1 MTQEIKSNENEGN
14 TKSNAEEIN
23 EVSNDVSSTAENSI
37 TKAYSND
44 VVEAKVTGETIIE
57 NTAAVETTDSAFTI
71 IRHDNGIAH
80 LVIDVIGENVN
91 TLKAEFTEQVN
102 AVLAE
107 IKADK
112 TITGIVLCSGK
123 KGTFVAGADI
133 NMLDACQSRDEVVA
147 LSRQGQR
154 IFSLL
159 EQLPIPIVA
168 AIDGACL
175 GGGLELAM
183 ACHARVCSDNSKTA
197 LGLPEVQLGLLPG
210 SGGTQRLPKLVG
222 LQKAL
227 DMMLTGK
234 QLRAKQALKAGL
246 VDDVVPSS
254 VLLTVAEE
262 LVISLRERGK
272 KTTLRKQALMDKL
285 LENNAAGRKVVY
297 QQAQKTV
304 LAKTQGNYPAPAKI
318 IDCIRTGIESSA
330 EKGYRVEAE
339 HFADL
344 VMSDESAQLRQLF
357 FATTAMKKEQGVAD
371 VMPEKMAKAGV
382 LGGGL
387 MGGGIAFVTATK
399 ANMPVRVKDINHK
412 GIGQALKY
420 SYQILNKKVKRR
432 FILNSE
438 MQKQLAM
445 ITGSVEYTGF
455 KALDIVVEAV
465 FEDLTLKQ
473 NMVAEVEEQ
482 AHDKTIFASNTS
494 SLPIGKIAAK
504 AKRPENVI
512 GLHYF
517 SPVDKMPLVEIIP
530 HDKTSD
536 QTISNTVAFAKKQG
550 KTPIVVK
557 DKAGFYVNR
566 ILAPYMNE
574 AAILLLSGEPIDK
587 IDKALVKFGFPVGP
601 MQLLDEV
608 GIDVGAKIGPILQAD
623 LGDRFAAPAAFDK
636 LLADG
641 RLGKKANKGFYQYEK
656 PTLSKTLQNRLKGI
670 KPSQKQVDETIYSLL
685 NINPTGSLSAAE
697 ISKRCTYMMLNE
709 AARCVDEG
717 IVRNAR
723 DGDIGAIFG
732 IGFPPFLGGPLRYID
747 KIGAKSVVAQLS
759 QWAEKHGERY
769 APCEALITMAEN
781 DAVYYPK

>member
-1 MTQEIKSNENEGN
+1 MSKATDKDEMENN
-14 TKSNAEEIN
+14 TETDTTEA
-23 EVSNDVSSTAENSI
+23 VNDT
-37 TKAYSND
+37 
-44 VVEAKVTGETIIE
+44 EAKNSAESSV
-57 NTAAVETTDSAFTI
+57 SAFTLV
-71 IRHDNGIAH
+71 RHENGIAH

-91 TLKAEFTEQVN
+91 TLKAEFTEQIQ
-102 AVLAE
+102 AVLAD

-112 TITGIVLCSGK
+112 GITGIVLCSGK
-123 KGTFVAGADI
+123 EGTFVAGADI
-133 NMLDACQSRDEVVA
+133 NMIDDCQSRDEVVA

-154 IFSLL
+154 IFAQL
-159 EQLPIPIVA
+159 EQLSIPIVA
-168 AIDGACL
+168 AIDGSCL

-183 ACHARVCSDNSKTA
+183 ACHARVCSDNAKTA

-254 VLLTVAEE
+254 VLLTVAEQVAIK
-262 LVISLRERGK
+262 LHQRGK
-272 KTTLRKQALMDKL
+272 SSAKRKQSTVDKL
-285 LENNAAGRKVVY
+285 LENNSVGRNIVY

-304 LAKTQGNYPAPAKI
+304 QAKTQGNYPAPVKI
-318 IDCIRTGIESSA
+318 IDCVRTGIEFSS
-330 EKGYRVEAE
+330 EKGYLLEAE

-357 FATTAMKKEQGVAD
+357 FASTAMKKEQGVAD
-371 VMPEKMAKAGV
+371 VMPEKISKAGV

-399 ANMPVRVKDINHK
+399 ANIPVRVKDINHK

-420 SYQILNKKVKRR
+420 SYQVLNKKVKRR
-432 FILNSE
+432 FMLNSE
-438 MQKQLAM
+438 MQKQLSM

-465 FEDLTLKQ
+465 FEDLSLKQ
-473 NMVAEVEEQ
+473 KMVAEVEANCHE
-482 AHDKTIFASNTS
+482 KTIFASNTS
-494 SLPIGKIAAK
+494 SLPIGNIAAK

-530 HDKTSD
+530 HDTTSD
-536 QTISNTVAFAKKQG
+536 QTISTTVAFAKKQG

-574 AAILLLSGEPIDK
+574 AAILLLAGEPIDK
-587 IDKALVKFGFPVGP
+587 IDQALVKFGFPVGP

-623 LGDRFAAPAAFDK
+623 LGERFAAPAAFDK

-641 RLGKKANKGFYQYEK
+641 RLGKKVNKGFYQYQK
-656 PTLSKTLQNRLKGI
+656 QSFAKTLTNTFKGI
-670 KPSQKQVDETIYSLL
+670 KAGQKQVDETIYSLL
-685 NINPTGSLSAAE
+685 SIKPTGSLSSAE

-709 AARCVDEG
+709 AARCVEEG

-723 DGDIGAIFG
+723 DGDMGAIFG

-759 QWAEKHGERY
+759 QWAEQHGERY
-769 APCEALITMAEN
+769 TPCQALITMAEN
-781 DAVYYPK
+781 DQAYYPK

>member
-1 MTQEIKSNENEGN
+1 MLKTTELETQTEIRN
-14 TKSNAEEIN
+14 
-23 EVSNDVSSTAENSI
+23 
-37 TKAYSND
+37 
-44 VVEAKVTGETIIE
+44 
-57 NTAAVETTDSAFTI
+57 SAFTLV
-71 IRHDNGIAH
+71 RQDNGIAH

-91 TLKAEFTEQVN
+91 TLKSEFAEQITE
-102 AVLAE
+102 VLAE

-112 TITGIVLCSGK
+112 KITGIVVCSGK
-123 KGTFVAGADI
+123 QGSFIAGADI
-133 NMLDACQSRDEVVA
+133 NMLDACQSREEVVG

-154 IFSLL
+154 IFTLL
-159 EQLPIPIVA
+159 EQFPIPVVA

-234 QLRAKQALKAGL
+234 QLRAKQALKSGL
-246 VDDVVPSS
+246 VNDVVPSS
-254 VLLTVAEE
+254 VLLDVAEK
-262 LVISLRERGK
+262 LAISMVQRGK
-272 KTTLRKQALMDKL
+272 KTLKRKQGIVDKL
-285 LENNAAGRKVVY
+285 LENNAVGRNIVY

-304 LAKTQGNYPAPAKI
+304 NAKTQGNYPAPAKI
-318 IDCIRTGIESSA
+318 IDCIRTGIEFSA
-330 EKGYRVEAE
+330 ESGYRLEAE
-339 HFADL
+339 NFADL
-344 VMSDESAQLRQLF
+344 VMSAESAQLRQLF
-357 FATTAMKKEQGVAD
+357 FATTAMKKEQGVAN
-371 VMPEKMAKAGV
+371 VSPNNINKAGV

-399 ANMPVRVKDINHK
+399 ADIPVRVKDISHK
-412 GIGQALKY
+412 GISQALKY
-420 SYQILNKKVKRR
+420 SFDILNKKVKRR
-432 FILNSE
+432 FLLYSE
-438 MQKQLAM
+438 MQKQMAM
-445 ITGSVEYTGF
+445 ITGSVEFTGF
-455 KALDIVVEAV
+455 KSLDIVVEAV
-465 FEDLTLKQ
+465 FEDLALKQ
-473 NMVAEVEEQ
+473 NMVLDVEK
-482 AHDKTIFASNTS
+482 HGNDRTIFASNTS
-494 SLPIGKIAAK
+494 SLPINQIAAK
-504 AKRPENVI
+504 AERPENVI

-530 HDKTSD
+530 HEKTSD
-536 QTISNTVAFAKKQG
+536 QTISTTVAFAKKQG

-574 AAILLLSGEPIDK
+574 AAILLLTGEPVDK

-608 GIDVGAKIGPILQAD
+608 GIDVGSKIGPVLQAE
-623 LGDRFAAPAAFDK
+623 LGERFAAPAAFEK

-641 RLGKKANKGFYQYEK
+641 RLGKKANKGFYQYQK
-656 PTLSKTLQNRLKGI
+656 KGLLDSVKDRLKGI
-670 KPSQKQVDETIYSLL
+670 KSGKKQVDETVYSLL
-685 NINPTGSLSAAE
+685 NIKPSGSLSAAE

-709 AARCVDEG
+709 SARCVDEG

-747 KIGAKSVVAQLS
+747 SIGAKSVVAQLT
-759 QWAEKHGERY
+759 QWAEQHGERY
-769 APCEALITMAEN
+769 TPCEALVKMAE
-781 DAVYYPK
+781 DETVYYPSELN

>member
-1 MTQEIKSNENEGN
+1 MTEKTNSNNSVENTEVN
-14 TKSNAEEIN
+14 TDTNTEVTN
-23 EVSNDVSSTAENSI
+23 EAMNTAEQLAVNTES
-37 TKAYSND
+37 S
-44 VVEAKVTGETIIE
+44 VVIEAPQDKVIDDATS
-57 NTAAVETTDSAFTI
+57 VESTDSAFTLV
-71 IRHDNGIAH
+71 RHDNGIAH
-80 LVIDVIGENVN
+80 LVIDVVGENVN
-91 TLKAEFTEQVN
+91 TLKAEFSEQINV
-102 AVLAE
+102 VLAE
-107 IKADK
+107 IKADQS
-112 TITGIVLCSGK
+112 INGIVLCSGK
-123 KGTFVAGADI
+123 KNSFVAGADI
-133 NMLDACQSRDEVVA
+133 NMLDACQSREEVVA

-168 AIDGACL
+168 AIDGTCL

-183 ACHARVCSDNSKTA
+183 ACHARVCSDNPKTA

-234 QLRAKQALKAGL
+234 QLRAKQALKSGL

-254 VLLTVAEE
+254 VLLNVAEQ
-262 LVISLRERGK
+262 LAISLQKRGK
-272 KTTLRKQALMDKL
+272 KSVGRKQGLMDKL
-285 LENNAAGRKVVY
+285 LENNAVGRNIIY

-318 IDCIRTGIESSA
+318 IDCIRTGIEFSS
-330 EKGYRVEAE
+330 ENGYKLEAE

-357 FATTAMKKEQGVAD
+357 FATTAMKKEQGIAD
-371 VMPEKMAKAGV
+371 VMPEKIAKVGV

-399 ANMPVRVKDINHK
+399 ANVPVRVKDISHK
-412 GIGQALKY
+412 GISQALKY

-432 FILNSE
+432 FLLNSE

-445 ITGSVEYTGF
+445 ITGSIEYTGF
-455 KALDIVVEAV
+455 KAVDIVVEAV

-473 NMVAEVEEQ
+473 KMVAEVE
-482 AHDKTIFASNTS
+482 AYGNDKTIFASNTS
-494 SLPIGKIAAK
+494 SLPIGNIAAK

-530 HDKTSD
+530 HDTTSD

-574 AAILLLSGEPIDK
+574 AAILLLDGEPIDK

-623 LGDRFAAPAAFDK
+623 LGDRFSPPPAFDK

-641 RLGKKANKGFYQYEK
+641 RLGKKVGKGFYQYQK
-656 PTLSKTLQNRLKGI
+656 NSFAKTIQNTLKGI
-670 KPSQKQVDETIYSLL
+670 KSGQKQIDETIYDLL
-685 NINPTGSLSAAE
+685 SIKPMGSLSAVE

-759 QWAEKHGERY
+759 QWAEQHGERY
-769 APCEALITMAEN
+769 TPCEALVTMAEN
-781 DAVYYPK
+781 DQSYYA

>member
-1 MTQEIKSNENEGN
+1 MT
-14 TKSNAEEIN
+14 
-23 EVSNDVSSTAENSI
+23 
-37 TKAYSND
+37 
-44 VVEAKVTGETIIE
+44 E
-57 NTAAVETTDSAFTI
+57 NTNSNNSDVTEDVIDETTSVESTDSAFTLT
-71 IRHDNGIAH
+71 RQDNGIAH
-80 LVIDVIGENVN
+80 LVIDVVGENVN
-91 TLKAEFTEQVN
+91 TLKAEFSEQVN

-107 IKADK
+107 IKVD
-112 TITGIVLCSGK
+112 TSITGIVLSSGK
-123 KGTFVAGADI
+123 KNSFVAGADI
-133 NMLDACQSRDEVVA
+133 NMLDACQSREEVVA

-168 AIDGACL
+168 AIDGTCL
-175 GGGLELAM
+175 GG
-183 ACHARVCSDNSKTA
+183 DNPKTA

-254 VLLTVAEE
+254 VLLNVAEQ
-262 LVISLRERGK
+262 LAISLQKRGK
-272 KTTLRKQALMDKL
+272 TQVKRKQGLMDKL
-285 LENNAAGRKVVY
+285 LENNAVGRNIVY

-304 LAKTQGNYPAPAKI
+304 LAKTQGNYPSPAKI
-318 IDCIRTGIESSA
+318 IDCIRTGIEFSP
-330 EKGYRVEAE
+330 ENGYKLEAE

-357 FATTAMKKEQGVAD
+357 FATTVMKKEQGVAD
-371 VMPEKMAKAGV
+371 VMPDKISKAGV

-399 ANMPVRVKDINHK
+399 ANIPVRVKDISHK
-412 GIGQALKY
+412 GISQALKY

-432 FILNSE
+432 FLLNSE

-482 AHDKTIFASNTS
+482 SHDKTIFASNTS

-517 SPVDKMPLVEIIP
+517 SPVDKMPLVE
-530 HDKTSD
+530 
-536 QTISNTVAFAKKQG
+536 
-550 KTPIVVK
+550 
-557 DKAGFYVNR
+557 
-566 ILAPYMNE
+566 
-574 AAILLLSGEPIDK
+574 
-587 IDKALVKFGFPVGP
+587 
-601 MQLLDEV
+601 
-608 GIDVGAKIGPILQAD
+608 
-623 LGDRFAAPAAFDK
+623 
-636 LLADG
+636 
-641 RLGKKANKGFYQYEK
+641 
-656 PTLSKTLQNRLKGI
+656 
-670 KPSQKQVDETIYSLL
+670 
-685 NINPTGSLSAAE
+685 
-697 ISKRCTYMMLNE
+697 
-709 AARCVDEG
+709 
-717 IVRNAR
+717 
-723 DGDIGAIFG
+723 
-732 IGFPPFLGGPLRYID
+732 
-747 KIGAKSVVAQLS
+747 
-759 QWAEKHGERY
+759 
-769 APCEALITMAEN
+769 
-781 DAVYYPK
+781 

>member
-1 MTQEIKSNENEGN
+1 MTKQTNSTDNEQAIHVD
-14 TKSNAEEIN
+14 TH
-23 EVSNDVSSTAENSI
+23 DTAP
-37 TKAYSND
+37 
-44 VVEAKVTGETIIE
+44 
-57 NTAAVETTDSAFTI
+57 SAFTLA
-71 IRHDNGIAH
+71 RQESGVAH

-91 TLKAEFTEQVN
+91 TLKTEFAEQID

-123 KGTFVAGADI
+123 KDSFVAGADI
-133 NMLDACQSRDEVVA
+133 NMLDACQTREEVVA

-154 IFSLL
+154 IFTLL
-159 EQLPIPIVA
+159 ENLPIPIVA
-168 AIDGACL
+168 AIDGTCL

-183 ACHARVCSDNSKTA
+183 ACHARICSDNVKTS

-210 SGGTQRLPKLVG
+210 SGGTQRLPMLVG
-222 LQKAL
+222 LQKSL

-234 QLRAKQALKAGL
+234 QLRAKQALKSGL

-254 VLLTVAEE
+254 ELLEVAEQKA
-262 LVISLRERGK
+262 ISLHQRGK
-272 KTTLRKQALMDKL
+272 SNAKRKQGLMDKL
-285 LENNAAGRKVVY
+285 LENNAVGRNIVY

-304 LAKTQGNYPAPAKI
+304 LAKTQGNYPAPTKI
-318 IDCIRTGIESSA
+318 IDCIRTGIEFSL
-330 EKGYRVEAE
+330 ENGYKVEAE

-371 VMPEKMAKAGV
+371 VMPDKVAKAGV

-399 ANMPVRVKDINHK
+399 ANVPVRVKDINHK
-412 GIGQALKY
+412 GISQALKY
-420 SYQILNKKVKRR
+420 SYQLLNKKVKRR
-432 FILNSE
+432 FLLNSE

-445 ITGSVEYTGF
+445 ITGSIDYTGF
-455 KALDIVVEAV
+455 KALDIVIEAV

-473 NMVAEVEEQ
+473 NMVAEVEDNC
-482 AHDKTIFASNTS
+482 HDNTIFASNTS

-574 AAILLLSGEPIDK
+574 AAILLLDGEPVDK
-587 IDKALVKFGFPVGP
+587 IDSALVKFGFPVGP

-641 RLGKKANKGFYQYEK
+641 RLGKKAKKGFYLYK
-656 PTLSKTLQNRLKGI
+656 KDSLVKTIQNRLKGI
-670 KPSQKQVDETIYSLL
+670 KAGQKQVDESIYSLL
-685 NINPTGSLSAAE
+685 TIKPSGNLSAAE
-697 ISKRCTYMMLNE
+697 ISKRCTFMMLNE

-747 KIGAKSVVAQLS
+747 QIGAKSVVAQLS
-759 QWAEKHGERY
+759 QWAEQHGERY
-769 APCEALITMAEN
+769 APCEALVTMAQN
-781 DAVYYPK
+781 DQSYYPK